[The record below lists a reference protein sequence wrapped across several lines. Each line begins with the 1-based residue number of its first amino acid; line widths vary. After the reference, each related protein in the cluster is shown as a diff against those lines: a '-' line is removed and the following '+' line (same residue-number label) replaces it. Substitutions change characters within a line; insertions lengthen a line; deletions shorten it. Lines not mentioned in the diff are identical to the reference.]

1 MFFHVFQKAYTILEF
16 VFVGSFSD
24 TVITFGD
31 KYGLRFPVLM
41 TVKRIMV
48 CLDGSKHSLRGLNAA
63 ISSAKE
69 SDATIVGVHSDTS
82 FSAFSAVRAPILPEK
97 KWTNEAKGIIYG
109 AQKKVEKSKIK
120 FEGVVIGGHS
130 SGIDLTTFANN
141 PRNKI
146 DQIVI
151 GSRGMG
157 FPRELFF
164 GGTANF
170 VLHKAKAPVTIVK

>member
-1 MFFHVFQKAYTILEF
+1 MFQESYASLEF
-16 VFVGSFSD
+16 VFDGPFSYA
-24 TVITFGD
+24 VITSGD
-31 KYGLRFPVLM
+31 KYGIHFQALV
-41 TVKRIMV
+41 TAKRIMV

-97 KWTNEAKGIIYG
+97 KWTNEAQGIIYG
-109 AQKKVEKSKIK
+109 AQKKAEKSKIK

-164 GGTANF
+164 GSTSNF

>member
-1 MFFHVFQKAYTILEF
+1 MGTK
-16 VFVGSFSD
+16 
-24 TVITFGD
+24 
-31 KYGLRFPVLM
+31 K
-41 TVKRIMV
+41 IMV

-63 ISSAKE
+63 ILSAKQ
-69 SDATIVGVHSDTS
+69 SDAIIIGVHSDTS

-97 KWTNEAKGIIYG
+97 KWANEVQKIMHV
-109 AQKKVEKSKIK
+109 AQKKVEKNKIK

-141 PRNKI
+141 PANKI

-157 FPRELFF
+157 FPKELFF
-164 GGTANF
+164 GSTSNF